1 MIFNLSAA
9 DLAALLCSK
18 VCHDI
23 ISPVG
28 AINNGLELLD
38 EGGADEDAMNL
49 IKHQRAHMPRRRLQ
63 FARIAFGAAGSAG
76 DADRH
81 GRRSKRSPPPIHA
94 RAKRPDLDLGSAPAC
109 ALMPKN
115 KVKLLL
121 NLILT
126 LRMPPSHAAAKLAVK
141 LEEPEYRLAGFHDHR
156 VSGPMLRV
164 PPKFLELHSEG
175 QKPAEPIDAH
185 SSATLLHVAAR
196 ASECRKWRF
205 QSAPAL
211 KTWCSRSPKHLNGQ
225 HFLSILWIFGG
236 CGDCCVFTRNDR
248 AFTFPARG
256 NSRIACIFRRNIS
269 IFIDRLLRKFTG
281 LL

>member
-49 IKHQRAHMPRRRLQ
+49 IKQSARTASARLQ

-76 DADRH
+76 VQIDTGDAQNVAIQYMR
-81 GRRSKRSPPPIHA
+81 GEKAELTWEGPRV
-94 RAKRPDLDLGSAPAC
+94 
-109 ALMPKN
+109 LMPKN

-121 NLILT
+121 NLMLVAN
-126 LRMPPSHAAAKLAVK
+126 AAIPRGGKLAVK
-141 LEEPEYRLAGFHDHR
+141 LEEPETNLRISIK

-164 PPKFLELHSEG
+164 PPKFLEMHSEG
-175 QKPAEPIDAH
+175 KSSEPIDAH
-185 SSATLLHVAAR
+185 SIQAYYTLLMASESKMEISTMASAEEIEFSATQIAAVA
-196 ASECRKWRF
+196 
-205 QSAPAL
+205 
-211 KTWCSRSPKHLNGQ
+211 
-225 HFLSILWIFGG
+225 
-236 CGDCCVFTRNDR
+236 
-248 AFTFPARG
+248 
-256 NSRIACIFRRNIS
+256 
-269 IFIDRLLRKFTG
+269 
-281 LL
+281 